1 MGCIKNLNIVQKSP
15 QEFSRGNDHN
25 QIFLLPKNKMGYI
38 LPYFC
43 KFIIYDDNDFSNS
56 YIIKGKLE
64 PKENKTSYS
73 YYILTKSDF
82 TVSYISS
89 STLHLGLGM
98 DLLKK
103 YMIKLDI
110 LIRTNDDRNIKLEE
124 NLKEFEEKEI
134 EIIWVYLDIIYP
146 KDNLRRKENENIENL
161 IKYSRKEN
169 FLLKITVFRNDNEEI
184 LGICFKI
191 MEKNFIPKVQKEFL
205 FDILSLNYIRT
216 ITVDKKSGKNNLRD
230 KDNTREKNDKNN
242 QKRIS
247 LQHSRKKEAKTFNIN
262 IKEKNN
268 NNLIEEDNED
278 GKKEE
283 FILTKEKISEMQGEN
298 CSYIKNIINNLTF
311 YGRDVQLEKHR
322 PNKERFPMGR
332 IQEPNIKILVSNFNE
347 NLEKNQRLKL
357 TNNQKNFKNLG
368 EGGKASSS
376 SEKKLSDHLVG
387 EFNSDTLTSLSNIF
401 NGKSIFYI
409 QIISL
414 LIVILTISLVVLE
427 FIFTFIHLNDI
438 KARVVY
444 LGYGY
449 QLLSNMV
456 YTKYFISEAIFAN
469 EIPKKFTLNNNNI
482 NNSIPFYYNESQRLN
497 YIIKIKKN
505 YQNIQYYLIDYY
517 ITLIVR
523 K

>member
-1 MGCIKNLNIVQKSP
+1 
-15 QEFSRGNDHN
+15 
-25 QIFLLPKNKMGYI
+25 
-38 LPYFC
+38 
-43 KFIIYDDNDFSNS
+43 
-56 YIIKGKLE
+56 
-64 PKENKTSYS
+64 
-73 YYILTKSDF
+73 
-82 TVSYISS
+82 
-89 STLHLGLGM
+89 
-98 DLLKK
+98 
-103 YMIKLDI
+103 
-110 LIRTNDDRNIKLEE
+110 
-124 NLKEFEEKEI
+124 
-134 EIIWVYLDIIYP
+134 
-146 KDNLRRKENENIENL
+146 
-161 IKYSRKEN
+161 
-169 FLLKITVFRNDNEEI
+169 
-184 LGICFKI
+184 
-191 MEKNFIPKVQKEFL
+191 
-205 FDILSLNYIRT
+205 
-216 ITVDKKSGKNNLRD
+216 
-230 KDNTREKNDKNN
+230 
-242 QKRIS
+242 
-247 LQHSRKKEAKTFNIN
+247 
-262 IKEKNN
+262 
-268 NNLIEEDNED
+268 
-278 GKKEE
+278 
-283 FILTKEKISEMQGEN
+283 MQGEN

-482 NNSIPFYYNESQRLN
+482 NNSIPFYYDESQRLN
-497 YIIKIKKN
+497 YIIKIKKELSEYLILFN
-505 YQNIQYYLIDYY
+505 ILLYNFNSAKITLSDEYLNFTSSAKMRVYTITISDSGERESFINETFSSAMRRIPSDMFYISSNTDPGYIIDMKNQNCFELIQNILNAFYTTWKEATIILFKDVKSHCSKSTLSYILLFSSFIITIICLFLVYKLLLIFSNDREKPINLFLTIKKNLFEELKMLQKALVINYLINFLETKKMKKKLSLS
-517 ITLIVR
+517 IPGL
-523 K
+523 